1 MIFYQSDVLWEKMQS
16 EISMQPYQLKIAQYF
31 SRSQA
36 QDLIKNSPH
45 WMSVVEVNARATKSA
60 ISA

>member
-1 MIFYQSDVLWEKMQS
+1 MQS

-31 SRSQA
+31 SKTQA
-36 QDLIKNSPH
+36 QDLIKNSRH

>member
-1 MIFYQSDVLWEKMQS
+1 MQS

-36 QDLIKNSPH
+36 QDLIKNSRH
-45 WMSVVEVNARATKSA
+45 WMSVVEVNARAAKSA